1 MKDKRQM
8 IPLLVIGL
16 VGVVVAIGFAV
27 RDEREWNE
35 FKVEHECVLTGEDRH
50 ITV

>member
-27 RDEREWNE
+27 RDERERTTRRRSV
-35 FKVEHECVLTGEDRH
+35 KKAS
-50 ITV
+50 